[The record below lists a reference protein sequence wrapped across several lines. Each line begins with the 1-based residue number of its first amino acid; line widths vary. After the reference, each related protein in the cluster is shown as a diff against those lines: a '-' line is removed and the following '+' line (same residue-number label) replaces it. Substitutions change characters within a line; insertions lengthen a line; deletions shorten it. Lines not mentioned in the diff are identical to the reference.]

1 MSYTLVP
8 KNARVPIFT
17 ANNFVYGCMLA
28 CADELCSETLNGI
41 RIRPPKGKPGYR
53 MKTWF
58 INDRQ
63 QVEAKDAGDLGLAL
77 PEALNRDEARQ
88 CITDKY
94 FAGEA
99 EAKPGSAEAEKEITK
114 LESKLQELA
123 GFLVR
128 SSGFEIW

>member
-8 KNARVPIFT
+8 KNAGAPIFM
-17 ANNFVYGCMLA
+17 ANNFAYGCLLA
-28 CADELCSETLNGI
+28 CAGELCGETLNGI
-41 RIRPPKGKPGYR
+41 RIRPPKGNPGYR
-53 MKTWF
+53 LKTWF

-77 PEALNRDEARQ
+77 QEALNRDDARE
-88 CITDKY
+88 CIAEKY
-94 FAGEA
+94 FAGGA
-99 EAKPGSAEAEKEITK
+99 EARPGSAEAEKEITK

-128 SSGFEIW
+128 SDGFEIW

>member
-41 RIRPPKGKPGYR
+41 RIRPPKGNPGYR
-53 MKTWF
+53 LKTWF

-63 QVEAKDAGDLGLAL
+63 QVEAKDARALGLAL
-77 PEALNRDEARQ
+77 QEALKRNDVRE
-88 CITDKY
+88 CVSDKY
-94 FAGEA
+94 FAKKKDA
-99 EAKPGSAEAEKEITK
+99 RPGSAGAEKDITK

-128 SSGFEIW
+128 SGGFEIR